1 MASLIIS
8 GGMLGTFIGGLL
20 GLCISG
26 CFSNQKSKIAITI
39 LFIIIFSFSI
49 TLDLYSDKT
58 NFNDGYCVEC
68 GTKYDA
74 ITHKQ
79 GQTYYE
85 CPNCHYGVW
94 H

>member
-1 MASLIIS
+1 MAILII
-8 GGMLGTFIGGLL
+8 GGGILGTLAGGFM
-20 GLCISG
+20 GWCISS
-26 CFSNQKSKIAITI
+26 CLSNKKSKIAITI
-39 LFIIIFSFSI
+39 LSIIALSFFI
-49 TLDLYSDKT
+49 TLGLYSDKT

-85 CPNCHYGVW
+85 YPNCHYGIW
-94 H
+94 Y

>member
-1 MASLIIS
+1 MAILIIS
-8 GGMLGTFIGGLL
+8 GGMLGIFTGGFL
-20 GLCISG
+20 GLCISS

-39 LFIIIFSFSI
+39 LFIIIFSFFI
-49 TLDLYSDKT
+49 TLGLYSDKKI
-58 NFNDGYCVEC
+58 FNDGYCVEC

>member
-39 LFIIIFSFSI
+39 LFIIIFSS
-49 TLDLYSDKT
+49 
-58 NFNDGYCVEC
+58 
-68 GTKYDA
+68 
-74 ITHKQ
+74 
-79 GQTYYE
+79 
-85 CPNCHYGVW
+85 
-94 H
+94 

>member
-1 MASLIIS
+1 MANLIIS
-8 GGMLGTFIGGLL
+8 GGMLGIFIGGLL

-49 TLDLYSDKT
+49 TLDLYRNKT

-68 GTKYDA
+68 GTKYEA

-79 GQTYYE
+79 SQTYYE

-94 H
+94 Y

>member
-85 CPNCHYGVW
+85 SPNCHYGVW

>member
-1 MASLIIS
+1 MANLIIS
-8 GGMLGTFIGGLL
+8 GGMLGIFIGGLL

-49 TLDLYSDKT
+49 TLDLYRDKT

-79 GQTYYE
+79 GQTYYK